1 MTGPDVIGPR
11 KLDLQME
18 KDPPAWCTAFARAR
32 LEACELLLPSW
43 RPLAELS
50 SHRAI
55 LQGFHTQPC
64 VEFQKGYCALHRV
77 RGKTSLCFSYHFDS
91 QRRRPAVTA
100 TGRLRYW
107 DMACQ
112 SMTSASLC
120 PDGDDCVFAHSRDE
134 ISYHPAKFK
143 TRRCNGKGCR
153 GQEICC
159 FAHEEEELRSWA
171 PETYSYWLLV
181 YGGAGEVEDPQRTLR
196 RKVRFCASFPNVGQ
210 CRRGASCEFAH
221 SREEAQTE
229 LLSEAQEEQV
239 PEVLTEDFFMY
250 QYKTLWCPI
259 GVQHD
264 WQNCVYAHNYQDA
277 RRKLSIGYG
286 PQPCPHWAKKDP
298 SLDYEQRCPQ
308 GFWCPYAHGAKEQL
322 YHPRYF
328 RTVVCRDLRSKA
340 CPRDRLCA
348 FFHRRAER
356 RRPPPDDTDYTRP
369 LPNEAISDEWLFNFQ
384 RPPFSDTAPTGRS
397 EAKPLPAGSVPP
409 GLCDAAPLVSYLDKT
424 LPPFMWSTLQ
434 LFDKEPREVNS
445 PRTQSD
451 SDDGSTVA
459 SRDVERA
466 PGARV
471 KSIEKDVA
479 QHGPF
484 DGPFSFFPGMAMTIA
499 GVDD

>member
-1 MTGPDVIGPR
+1 MTGPSPIGP
-11 KLDLQME
+11 KKMEVQMDS
-18 KDPPAWCTAFARAR
+18 KDTQWCAAFTRAR
-32 LEACELLLPSW
+32 LEACELLLPNW

-77 RGKTSLCFSYHFDS
+77 RGKTSLCFCFHFDS
-91 QRRRPAVTA
+91 QRRRPPVTPG
-100 TGRLRYW
+100 GRLRYW

-112 SMTSASLC
+112 SMTSASVC

-134 ISYHPAKFK
+134 ISYHPAKYK

-159 FAHEEEELRSWA
+159 FAHEEDELRAWA

-181 YGGAGEVEDPQRTLR
+181 YGGTGEVEDPQRSLAR
-196 RKVRFCASFPNVGQ
+196 RKVRFCASFPNVSQ

-229 LLSEAQEEQV
+229 LLSEAQEQQA
-239 PEVLTEDFFMY
+239 PEELTEDFFMY

-308 GFWCPYAHGAKEQL
+308 GLRCPYAHGAKEQL

-369 LPNEAISDEWLFNFQ
+369 LPNEAICEEWRANFQ
-384 RPPFSDTAPTGRS
+384 RPPFSDLAPTGRL

-409 GLCDAAPLVSYLDKT
+409 GSLHSLRLCRLTLHPSDLVLHTHRLCPEPETGLNYLQDFT
-424 LPPFMWSTLQ
+424 MAPFMRNWHALRVPLS
-434 LFDKEPREVNS
+434 F
-445 PRTQSD
+445 SD
-451 SDDGSTVA
+451 L
-459 SRDVERA
+459 
-466 PGARV
+466 
-471 KSIEKDVA
+471 
-479 QHGPF
+479 
-484 DGPFSFFPGMAMTIA
+484 
-499 GVDD
+499 

>member
-1 MTGPDVIGPR
+1 
-11 KLDLQME
+11 
-18 KDPPAWCTAFARAR
+18 
-32 LEACELLLPSW
+32 
-43 RPLAELS
+43 
-50 SHRAI
+50 
-55 LQGFHTQPC
+55 
-64 VEFQKGYCALHRV
+64 
-77 RGKTSLCFSYHFDS
+77 
-91 QRRRPAVTA
+91 
-100 TGRLRYW
+100 
-107 DMACQ
+107 
-112 SMTSASLC
+112 
-120 PDGDDCVFAHSRDE
+120 
-134 ISYHPAKFK
+134 
-143 TRRCNGKGCR
+143 
-153 GQEICC
+153 
-159 FAHEEEELRSWA
+159 
-171 PETYSYWLLV
+171 
-181 YGGAGEVEDPQRTLR
+181 
-196 RKVRFCASFPNVGQ
+196 
-210 CRRGASCEFAH
+210 
-221 SREEAQTE
+221 
-229 LLSEAQEEQV
+229 V

-384 RPPFSDTAPTGRS
+384 RPPFSDTAPTGRT
-397 EAKPLPAGSVPP
+397 EAKPLLAGSVPP
-409 GLCDAAPLVSYLDKT
+409 GLCPDAAPLVSYLDKT
-424 LPPFMWSTLQ
+424 LPPFMWSALQ
-434 LFDKEPREVNS
+434 FFDKEPREVNS

-479 QHGPF
+479 HHGPF